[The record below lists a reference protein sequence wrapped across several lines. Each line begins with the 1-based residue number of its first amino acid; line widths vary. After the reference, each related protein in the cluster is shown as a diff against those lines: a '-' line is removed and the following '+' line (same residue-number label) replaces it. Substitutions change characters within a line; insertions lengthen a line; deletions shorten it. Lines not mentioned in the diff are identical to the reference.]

1 MPRSLMVYADLARRG
16 DWSTPLKVP
25 GTANGGLHEFADGGF
40 ATGIYKGGVPIHKF
54 AEPETRWEAYIS
66 GKPGQE
72 DRNRQIW
79 VETGRRLGVGD
90 GIAKAVT
97 AAIGSGGRGGVQIG
111 SVAFQSGSQRQQFR
125 DFEDSIDRAARRLR

>member
-1 MPRSLMVYADLARRG
+1 M
-16 DWSTPLKVP
+16 P

-40 ATGIYKGGVPIHKF
+40 ATGIYKGGAPIHKF

-79 VETGRRLGVGD
+79 VETGRRLGMGD
-90 GIAKAVT
+90 MGGSSAPTQVSLAGARFTFEVDGRPITGIIREQIADASS
-97 AAIGSGGRGGVQIG
+97 AGGSRVSRGT
-111 SVAFQSGSQRQQFR
+111 
-125 DFEDSIDRAARRLR
+125 DRRF